1 MGQQSKPSSF
11 AVRTFQ
17 VCPGPAFPFDSL
29 AALTDSASDPALG
42 LDLPRLCFRH
52 VGPRKPCLP
61 SIASLKVCP
70 KEQCFF

>member
-17 VCPGPAFPFDSL
+17 VCPRPAFPLDSL

-42 LDLPRLCFRH
+42 QDLLAQT
-52 VGPRKPCLP
+52 LP
-61 SIASLKVCP
+61 VTYGTTETLSAFHRQPQSLP
-70 KEQCFF
+70 